1 MIGSESEDIMDSM
14 KDTPTLKGEKP
25 MKIIR
30 KAKGISVNKIEY
42 IHIIVCISKLYW
54 YITTLLEQ
62 VIS

>member
-30 KAKGISVNKIEY
+30 KAKGISQ
-42 IHIIVCISKLYW
+42 STKLNIYTLW
-54 YITTLLEQ
+54 YVYQNFIG
-62 VIS
+62 I